1 MKDDQAS
8 STAYTVLQGI
18 LLSAS
23 KPAYQSL
30 IPVEM
35 QQACRKILSAS
46 EEGEKRLA
54 QLESRFYKAF
64 APVMES
70 ALMPGITLHYVL
82 RKRYIRDAVEA
93 AIQDGFTQVVN
104 LGAGFDTL
112 AWQLHAQHPEV
123 NFIELDHPAT
133 NAQKAK
139 ALFELS
145 PENLH
150 LLAVDFSETDA
161 KQALEAFDGFDPN
174 RRTFFICEG
183 VLMYLDLPDVERL
196 FSGLKQLTGGGTRF
210 VFTCVVPMASADNN
224 CGWLLRLYLKVKGEP
239 LNWMIEQ
246 RDLPAFLQQQGY
258 QLDDLAGTEQLRQR
272 YLDNISHGV
281 LHQGEFL
288 VLSTAEDSQA
298 SADKSLGE

>member
-18 LLSAS
+18 LFSAS
-23 KPAYQSL
+23 KPDYQPL
-30 IPVEM
+30 IPAEM

-46 EEGEKRLA
+46 AEGKKRLS
-54 QLESRFYKAF
+54 QLDSRLYRSF
-64 APVMES
+64 APVMEN
-70 ALMPGITLHYVL
+70 AMMPGITLHYVL

-93 AIQDGFTQVVN
+93 AIEEGFTQIVN

-112 AWQLHAQHPEV
+112 AWELHQQHAGV

-145 PENLH
+145 PDNLH

-161 KQALEAFDGFDPN
+161 KGALEGFSGFDPE
-174 RRTFFICEG
+174 RRTFYICEG
-183 VLMYLDLPDVERL
+183 VLMYLDQPDVERL
-196 FSGLKQLTGGGTRF
+196 FSGLKQLTGSGTRF
-210 VFTCVVPMASADNN
+210 VFTCVVPMTSPDNN
-224 CGWLLRLYLKVKGEP
+224 CGWLLKLYLKIKGEP

-246 RDLPAFLQQQGY
+246 KELPQFLQQQSY
-258 QLDDLAGTEQLRQR
+258 QLHDLAGTEQLKQR
-272 YLDNISHGV
+272 YLKDINHGV

-288 VLSTAEDSQA
+288 VLS
-298 SADKSLGE
+298 SAND